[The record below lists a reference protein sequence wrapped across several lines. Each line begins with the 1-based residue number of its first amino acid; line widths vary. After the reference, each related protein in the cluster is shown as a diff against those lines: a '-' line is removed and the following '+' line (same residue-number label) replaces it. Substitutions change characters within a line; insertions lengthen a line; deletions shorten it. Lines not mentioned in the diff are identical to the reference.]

1 MQSNHPILMAVADD
15 VPSMSQTLRVTIVP
29 VASWIAAITPYEH
42 EAQCL
47 RPKETDDIKDVGSS
61 GTEISSFKAP
71 IASHGLHAAPIA
83 VAAFNG
89 DTIDDTSSSGRHEN
103 QNPPAVDAADAARSY
118 DDVTPDSASSITPPP
133 YSGPS
138 HFSETNVS
146 TRARESQGPT
156 YYPGLPRL
164 DYKLYSPPN
173 FSLSNDCIVLSSK
186 SDHLSAN
193 ANALLSLVR
202 TQASIPPKPLIHM
215 KGTRGR
221 KVDFDIKLNLMGLLV
236 PDDTS
241 KRMQYIRCVSEG
253 EMAYRGGVK
262 PDVIPEVGDREL
274 EEWCRRFVEDPAQ
287 VKSFALDRVVANMD
301 TMWIEGQLR
310 ALLAATQYKGVLQ
323 VSFPVTHAKV
333 VVQNQPKTNKF
344 MTSMKK
350 LFSGKHKYEVVQ
362 SVWPFATAKSGD
374 EGRRCAVQSEEVW
387 WREWRDPIRYAVS
400 QKRQNGAYVT
410 NEDKLEALME
420 GKGQDSIDW
429 GGVDAIDM
437 PDEAELEG

>member
-1 MQSNHPILMAVADD
+1 MTTVDESMLPPLPLP
-15 VPSMSQTLRVTIVP
+15 PSTVTP
-29 VASWIAAITPYEH
+29 STPPPPPPLTFTASSAPRASTQLAP
-42 EAQCL
+42 
-47 RPKETDDIKDVGSS
+47 
-61 GTEISSFKAP
+61 AP
-71 IASHGLHAAPIA
+71 IQTTPEFAPSATSLVQEKSLLAAR
-83 VAAFNG
+83 
-89 DTIDDTSSSGRHEN
+89 S
-103 QNPPAVDAADAARSY
+103 RSY
-118 DDVTPDSASSITPPP
+118 DDVTPDSASSLTPPP

-138 HFSETNVS
+138 NFSETSVS
-146 TRARESQGPT
+146 IRARESPGPT

-173 FSLSNDCIVLSSK
+173 FSLSTDCIVLSSK
-186 SDHLSAN
+186 SDHLSAS
-193 ANALLSLVR
+193 ANALLSLIS

-262 PDVIPEVGDREL
+262 PDVIPEVGEREL

-287 VKSFALDRVVANMD
+287 VKSFALDRVVANLD

-310 ALLAATQYKGVLQ
+310 ALLAATQYKGVLH

-333 VVQNQPKTNKF
+333 VVQNQPKANKF

-362 SVWPFATAKSGD
+362 SIWPFATAKSGD

>member
-1 MQSNHPILMAVADD
+1 F
-15 VPSMSQTLRVTIVP
+15 
-29 VASWIAAITPYEH
+29 VASESVWLSKRVQDGDPRAAD
-42 EAQCL
+42 ASCL
-47 RPKETDDIKDVGSS
+47 Y
-61 GTEISSFKAP
+61 
-71 IASHGLHAAPIA
+71 AAPVA

-89 DTIDDTSSSGRHEN
+89 DT
-103 QNPPAVDAADAARSY
+103 VDAASASSSDIYGFVGPKGFNATGASTDTNYARICTICYIS
-118 DDVTPDSASSITPPP
+118 DSASSLTPPP

-138 HFSETNVS
+138 NFSETSVS
-146 TRARESQGPT
+146 IRARESPGPT

-173 FSLSNDCIVLSSK
+173 FSLSTDCIVLSSK
-186 SDHLSAN
+186 SDHLSAS
-193 ANALLSLVR
+193 ANALLSLIS

-262 PDVIPEVGDREL
+262 PDVIPEVGEREL

-287 VKSFALDRVVANMD
+287 VKSFALDRVVANLD

-310 ALLAATQYKGVLQ
+310 ALLAATQYKGVLH

-333 VVQNQPKTNKF
+333 VVQNQPKANKF

-362 SVWPFATAKSGD
+362 SIWPFATAKSGD

>member
-1 MQSNHPILMAVADD
+1 MDA
-15 VPSMSQTLRVTIVP
+15 
-29 VASWIAAITPYEH
+29 
-42 EAQCL
+42 
-47 RPKETDDIKDVGSS
+47 
-61 GTEISSFKAP
+61 
-71 IASHGLHAAPIA
+71 GLGNTVYAAPLT
-83 VAAFNG
+83 VAALNG
-89 DTIDDTSSSGRHEN
+89 DTVDADAASTSSSDIYGFVGPKGFN
-103 QNPPAVDAADAARSY
+103 AIGASTDTTYARIYTIIYIS
-118 DDVTPDSASSITPPP
+118 SAREKLASSPQPL
-133 YSGPS
+133 
-138 HFSETNVS
+138 
-146 TRARESQGPT
+146 Q
-156 YYPGLPRL
+156 
-164 DYKLYSPPN
+164 
-173 FSLSNDCIVLSSK
+173 
-186 SDHLSAN
+186 
-193 ANALLSLVR
+193 ALLTAELQPVDRLYRSLF
-202 TQASIPPKPLIHM
+202 QASIPPKPLIHM

-262 PDVIPEVGDREL
+262 PDVIPEVGEREL

-287 VKSFALDRVVANMD
+287 VKSFALDRVVANLD

-310 ALLAATQYKGVLQ
+310 ALLAATQYKGVLH

-333 VVQNQPKTNKF
+333 VVQTQPKANKF

-429 GGVDAIDM
+429 GGVEAIDM